1 MKKRKL
7 TALAV
12 LAVVLCLN
20 GCGASSHGSAPASG
34 SYKEESAGGYYDNY
48 ASEEA
53 AAESEEG
60 DYSAEAGDAGDAG
73 TNDSALRAQD
83 GQKIVYTG
91 RLEMQTLEYD
101 KSAASIRAKI
111 REAGGFSEAESERDN
126 NYDWYRS
133 GNSGNTRYLSITAR
147 IPSEK
152 FEVFMD
158 SLGGDG
164 KVMSRSVNAENIS
177 QVYANKES
185 YKKALEKEQE
195 RLLVMMDKAETI
207 DEMILVEQRLS
218 EVERQLNAYK
228 TDLSA
233 MDKDVQYSTIYIE
246 LQEVKRYTEEVVK
259 TPFSEEVK
267 YAFEDAVNSF
277 RNFCKAIVLFVVRF
291 FPYLIILAVI
301 IIALLRASARDRARR
316 IAMMSDPEYAKMV
329 NARAR
334 EKAEKEARKRAQKEA
349 KRAGRQG
356 LFGKKKAVPAAEP
369 DAGAR
374 PEAGAEQAPEKKAG
388 AEQGPEAGATQA
400 PEKKSGEE
408 G

>member
-20 GCGASSHGSAPASG
+20 GCGAASSNDAPSSSG
-34 SYKEESAGGYYDNY
+34 SYKEDSAGGYYESY
-48 ASEEA
+48 AGEEA
-53 AAESEEG
+53 AADSEDG
-60 DYSAEAGDAGDAG
+60 DYGAEPRDAGDPES
-73 TNDSALRAQD
+73 NDSALRPQD

-91 RLEMQTLEYD
+91 RIEMQTLEYD
-101 KSAASIRAKI
+101 KASSSIRAKI
-111 REAGGFSEAESERDN
+111 REAGGFSEAESEHDS
-126 NYDWYRS
+126 NYNWYNG
-133 GNSGNTRYLSITAR
+133 GNSGNKRYLSITAR

-152 FEVFMD
+152 FEAFMD

-177 QVYANKES
+177 QIYANKES

-195 RLLVMMDKAETI
+195 RLLIMMDKAETI

-277 RNFCKAIVLFVVRF
+277 RNFCKAIVLFVVRY

-301 IIALLRASARDRARR
+301 IFALLRVSARDKARR

-329 NARAR
+329 SARAR
-334 EKAEKEARKRAQKEA
+334 EKAEREARKRAQKEA
-349 KRAGRQG
+349 KRGNRKG
-356 LFGKKKAVPAAEP
+356 LFGKKKTEPAAAPPQTEKQAAP
-369 DAGAR
+369 
-374 PEAGAEQAPEKKAG
+374 APENAG
-388 AEQGPEAGATQA
+388 RSNADLPTDN
-400 PEKKSGEE
+400 KGED
-408 G
+408 GGQSD